1 LRLIQS
7 SLHPSLF
14 RHSDV
19 SISIEAY
26 LLAISIGEI
35 AAFDP
40 LRAGIVSRKD
50 AKEDA
55 KKRRKEGE
63 EKGGILGCRLYEQFD
78 RKTHHRQRVEECMD
92 DEARQYAALKLVDS
106 R

>member
-1 LRLIQS
+1 M
-7 SLHPSLF
+7 
-14 RHSDV
+14 

-50 AKEDA
+50 ARKRLTQRRKDAKEDA
-55 KKRRKEGE
+55 KKKRREGE

>member
-1 LRLIQS
+1 
-7 SLHPSLF
+7 
-14 RHSDV
+14 V

-40 LRAGIVSRKD
+40 ALAGIVSREGARKRLTQGRED

-55 KKRRKEGE
+55 KKKRRREG
-63 EKGGILGCRLYEQFD
+63 F
-78 RKTHHRQRVEECMD
+78 
-92 DEARQYAALKLVDS
+92 
-106 R
+106 